1 MEFFYKNYSIF
12 RLNLLFKLTK
22 GRTRIII
29 KKRKE
34 RFNDEILVIK
44 MLGWI

>member
-12 RLNLLFKLTK
+12 RSSLLFKLTK
-22 GRTRIII
+22 CRARKII

-34 RFNDEILVIK
+34 RYIDEILVIK
-44 MLGWI
+44 MLG